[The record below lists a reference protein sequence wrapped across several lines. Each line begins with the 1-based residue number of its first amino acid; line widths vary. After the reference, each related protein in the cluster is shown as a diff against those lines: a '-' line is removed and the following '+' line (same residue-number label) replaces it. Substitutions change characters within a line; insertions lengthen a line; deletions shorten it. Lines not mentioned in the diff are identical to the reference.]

1 MAGISPLSSMIS
13 TAVKMQ
19 VVRRDANLNQAEKDQ
34 LLAKLQKSNDGIV
47 QISETQSDAADK
59 GNAVGASAAGGE
71 TGGTAAPSMPLGSK
85 GSIVSKLA

>member
-1 MAGISPLSSMIS
+1 MIS

-19 VVRRDANLNQAEKDQ
+19 VVRRDANMSQAAKDD

-47 QISETQSDAADK
+47 QASETQSEAAGK

-71 TGGTAAPSMPLGSK
+71 TGSAAAPSMPIGSK